1 MRKALISKSCSRLH
15 PQAGVTMVFVALAM
29 IAIIAMAAISI
40 DVITLYL
47 AREEAQRTADA
58 AALAAARVLSL
69 SGVTGDPD
77 NTQGSLT
84 AAPWQTACTLATQ
97 VAQAVVKQ
105 NTVGRAVVNSPT
117 ITFLYNGT
125 ATSDCTAGGAFAIN
139 PQVKVDVVQP
149 GLPTFFSRIWS
160 RSQSQV
166 SATATAEAFN
176 PSNSVNTAPNG
187 LVTVNPRCVKPW
199 LVPNR
204 DPRNSTASP
213 GPFVA
218 LADGSIQSPG
228 IQLAP
233 GAAAGSVIGEKFAIT
248 ADCLTGN
255 PNCKH
260 GSGNGLIDD
269 PPVANSTNPAQPPPP
284 TLEYVPALIGG
295 TATGVPSCATG
306 SLYQEAIAGCD
317 ENTVYACGIASAGAQ
332 ADLTFNP
339 GKSSGD
345 TATATECLIHQSVG
359 QDVLDNTQF
368 PFQIQAGLGNPLVT
382 SGATTSGGVI
392 TSSNSIVT
400 VPIYDDVAAGFFPV
414 GVSPVAVNIVGFLQV
429 FINGIDTTTGNIN
442 VTVLNVAG
450 CSNTATASTPSMSG
464 SSPVP
469 VRLITAP

>member
-1 MRKALISKSCSRLH
+1 MHKALISKSSSQRNRE
-15 PQAGVTMVFVALAM
+15 AGVTMVLVALAM
-29 IAIIAMAAISI
+29 VAIIAMAAISI

-58 AALAAARVLSL
+58 AALAAARVLSI
-69 SGVTGDPD
+69 SGVTGDPN
-77 NTQGSLT
+77 NTQGGLA

-97 VAQAVVKQ
+97 VAKTVVKQ
-105 NTVGRAVVNSPT
+105 NTVGRAVINSPT
-117 ITFLYNGT
+117 VTFLYNGT
-125 ATSDCTAGGAFAIN
+125 VTSDCTAGGAFALN
-139 PQVKVDVVQP
+139 PQVKVDVVQQ
-149 GLPTFFSRIWS
+149 GLPTFFSRIWN

-176 PSNSVNTAPNG
+176 PSDSLNNSPNG
-187 LVTVNPRCVKPW
+187 LATVNPRCVKPW
-199 LVPNR
+199 IVPNR
-204 DPRNSTASP
+204 DPRNSPASP

-218 LADGSIQSPG
+218 LSNGSIQNPE

-233 GAAAGSVIGEKFAIT
+233 GTGTGSVIGEKFAIV

-269 PPVANSTNPAQPPPP
+269 PPTANGQGAG
-284 TLEYVPALIGG
+284 TLDYIPALIGG

-306 SLYQEAIAGCD
+306 SLYQEAVAGCD
-317 ENTVYACGIASAGAQ
+317 DSTVYACGIASAGAQ

-339 GKSSGD
+339 GKTSGD

-359 QDVLDNTQF
+359 QDVLDSTQF

-382 SGATTSGGVI
+382 SGAITSSSVV

-400 VPIYDDVAAGFFPV
+400 VPIYDDVAGGVFPA

-450 CSNTATASTPSMSG
+450 CTNTATGSTPSMSG
-464 SSPVP
+464 TSPVP
-469 VRLITAP
+469 VRLITPP